1 MFYRDLILTVDRRDR
16 MYFVTQLMTLVHE
29 HYSALNC
36 AVAFPGWQ
44 DGEQNSLDSFDT
56 FTRYA
61 DVGDVIRLFAD
72 DESALGHALTVLG
85 LEELVAK
92 RVIIATP
99 VKPAPTSS
107 QAAAFCRVRSADGL
121 GRRVARASSAEQ
133 REKLKESVRARS
145 HQTAYF
151 RVLDK
156 SGNHQRPI
164 VFTRVC
170 GNAVS
175 GNVACNSFGFSSI
188 SAPCYLPD
196 F

>member
-1 MFYRDLILTVDRRDR
+1 MFYRDLILTVERRDR

-36 AVAFPGWQ
+36 AVAFPGWK
-44 DGEQNSLDSFDT
+44 DGEQSSLDSFDT

-72 DESALGHALTVLG
+72 NEAALAQALTVMG

-99 VKPAPTSS
+99 VKPAPTSPL
-107 QAAAFCRVRSADGL
+107 AAAFCRVRSADSL
-121 GRRVARASSAEQ
+121 GRRVSRASSAEQ
-133 REKLKESVRARS
+133 REKLKEAVRANS
-145 HQTAYF
+145 HKTAYF

-170 GNAVS
+170 GGAAS
-175 GNVACNSFGFSSI
+175 GNVACNSFGFSSV